1 MNCNDCQNKTCLTTG
16 KPCQEM
22 EKYLRDNKIY
32 GRNFVRPMMSSS
44 KRERGLSKYREI
56 PFSSLPYKIQ
66 RKLGIDQEFD
76 IL

>member
-1 MNCNDCQNKTCLTTG
+1 
-16 KPCQEM
+16 M